1 MTLRP
6 ENVRSNVL
14 PAGITGK
21 FFQFPL
27 VRMLMAILI
36 LSGILLPLD
45 YLFELSPESSFSE
58 PFSTYVRYGKY
69 VLTIVAVFCAYKL
82 YIFLFEKRPAY
93 ELSFSR
99 YLPETITGFI
109 VGAGMITLSVIILI
123 IPGYY
128 KIDGFNSIVSLTDGL
143 FLFASAAFFEEVLF
157 RLIIFKLVEEF
168 LGSWLSIIVS
178 ALLFGFAH
186 IFNDNATLWSATAI
200 AIEAGVL
207 LAVAFMLTR
216 RIWFVFGI
224 HFGWNF
230 LQASVFGITTSG
242 NTFDGLIS
250 PEISGPNW
258 ITGGTFGIEASLI
271 TLVIG
276 LIAALILLRMVIKDG
291 QVVYPVWSRRKEAE
305 IFY

>member
-6 ENVRSNVL
+6 ENLQSNVL
-14 PAGITGK
+14 PLGASGK
-21 FFQFPL
+21 IFQFPL

-36 LSGILLPLD
+36 LAVFLKALEFLCDTQLSG
-45 YLFELSPESSFSE
+45 FEGPIA
-58 PFSTYVRYGKY
+58 TYVRYSKFAF
-69 VLTIVAVFCAYKL
+69 TIVAVFYAYKL
-82 YIFLFEKRPAY
+82 YVFLFEKRPVY
-93 ELSFSR
+93 EFSFSR
-99 YLPETITGFI
+99 FLPETVSGIA
-109 VGAGMITLSVIILI
+109 VGGGMIIVSVIILV
-123 IPGYY
+123 IPGIYR
-128 KIDGFNSIVSLTDGL
+128 IDGFNSVGTLTDGL
-143 FLFASAAFFEEVLF
+143 FLFASGAFFEEVLF

-168 LGSWLSIIVS
+168 AGSWLSIIVS

-207 LAVAFMLTR
+207 LAVVFMLTR

-230 LQASVFGITTSG
+230 MQASVFGLTTSG
-242 NTFDGLIS
+242 NSFDGLIS
-250 PEISGPNW
+250 PEISGPDW

-271 TLVIG
+271 TVVIG
-276 LIAALILLRMVIKDG
+276 LVTALVLLRMVIKDG
-291 QVVYPVWSRRKEAE
+291 QIVYPAWKRKKNAE